1 MKRKKYVTTWLN
13 RSSDRKIKK
22 KIYALPL
29 GHAHNITWNVYSIYV
44 ASSMTVLE
52 KSLIEIQFSV
62 QKFNVNVYYDVFLT

>member
-1 MKRKKYVTTWLN
+1 MESKCFILISFKWKEKNMLLLGWIDPATAK
-13 RSSDRKIKK
+13 SKK

-52 KSLIEIQFSV
+52 KSLIEI
-62 QKFNVNVYYDVFLT
+62 